1 MRGMEEIIEEIVKI
15 DSNAMENKKQQ
26 ENRIKERKAYYEAQM
41 AAYEKERIEES
52 KEKAE
57 KVYQDIIAAAQDQ
70 YKFEEEKAK
79 KQVLLIENKYLQ
91 VEAPLLDTVF
101 KQLFTMEA

>member
-1 MRGMEEIIEEIVKI
+1 MEEIIKEIVKI

-26 ENRIKERKAYYEAQM
+26 ENRINERKAYYEAQI
-41 AAYEKERIEES
+41 AAYEKERIEDA

-57 KVYQDIIAAAQDQ
+57 KAYQDIIAAANEQ
-70 YKFEEEKAK
+70 YKFEEERAK

-91 VEAPLLDTVF
+91 VEGPLLDTVV

>member
-1 MRGMEEIIEEIVKI
+1 MEEIIKEIVKI

-26 ENRIKERKAYYEAQM
+26 ENRINERKAYYEAQI
-41 AAYEKERIEES
+41 AAYEKEWIEDA

-57 KVYQDIIAAAQDQ
+57 KTYQDIIAAANEQ
-70 YKFEEEKAK
+70 YKFEEERAK

-91 VEAPLLDTVF
+91 VEGSLLDTVF

>member
-1 MRGMEEIIEEIVKI
+1 MEEIIKEIVKI

-26 ENRIKERKAYYEAQM
+26 ENRINERKAYYEAQI
-41 AAYEKERIEES
+41 AAYEKERIEDAKENA
-52 KEKAE
+52 EKA
-57 KVYQDIIAAAQDQ
+57 YQDIIAAANEQ
-70 YKFEEEKAK
+70 YKFEEERAK

-91 VEAPLLDTVF
+91 VEGPLLDTVF